1 MQRLSLEMN
10 EEVPED
16 LSRRA
21 EIFRSKLI
29 EDFQLLDMLLDRGG
43 TEVPKVYS
51 NEIVDDAAMDDL
63 LRENPQGL
71 IKFQMYSK
79 KDEQKFHDRRL
90 NRVKNKNSIPLGPWA
105 HTVVEDPKVQN
116 FMMILI
122 ITNSVVLG
130 IQSEVSQIT
139 DPSLDA
145 LKVTLNVFD
154 FCALTIFVIEII
166 VKWIDGFWS
175 FWNNGWNIFDFF
187 VTIMSVV
194 PEVIKFSS
202 GQNTAEVAVI
212 ADNLRV
218 FRILRSLKMV
228 SRFAQLR
235 IIVLTILKAFK
246 SMAFIMILLMT
257 FMYIFAV
264 AGTVIFASAAKSNR
278 TDLKYKTSFS
288 TLGNALITL
297 FQLFTLDHWYMIL
310 TEHVKV
316 VNVVTA
322 QIYIILWICIG
333 AFIFRNIF
341 AGIMVMNFQN
351 IRDDFNKHVKEQ
363 TQVIEAE
370 HMRQHLTEELDRQ
383 DKLHARTRRSSSA
396 DNELFVKEAVRP
408 DMLPSLAELSDSDSH
423 DEGVKGKREDALAEL
438 GSKLAK
444 LREKPIAMATSDM
457 NPFMCVRDDVKE
469 TSDDWNATVAA
480 NLNVLKTIPVET
492 LWPRDSLFRYLQ
504 LMEAMQEN
512 ITERQQILKIADEAL
527 VKLHDS

>member
-1 MQRLSLEMN
+1 MN

-105 HTVVEDPKVQN
+105 HTVVEGQHN
-116 FMMILI
+116 IFMCL
-122 ITNSVVLG
+122 LFYL
-130 IQSEVSQIT
+130 EVSQIT

-383 DKLHARTRRSSSA
+383 DKLHARTRFKNVSFMMISETHFIFEWYHARSYPSNKLYKQWLFFSGSFAKKKKKESS
-396 DNELFVKEAVRP
+396 DFVRHG
-408 DMLPSLAELSDSDSH
+408 LH
-423 DEGVKGKREDALAEL
+423 
-438 GSKLAK
+438 
-444 LREKPIAMATSDM
+444 
-457 NPFMCVRDDVKE
+457 
-469 TSDDWNATVAA
+469 WNATVAA

-512 ITERQQILKIADEAL
+512 ITERQQILKIAGTLANRLEPHRTQIL
-527 VKLHDS
+527 QGC